1 MAACYAKCLLLT
13 KARLKA
19 DVMYFDV
26 NNFEQPK
33 APVGYSCGSP
43 VDYLKGDHRCP
54 LPVKSTQPSDRKCVN
69 ICEGACD
76 MKRLYRSKSDVM
88 IAGVCSGL
96 AKYLDVDPTAIR
108 LAFVL
113 LLFLALGGFW
123 IYVIL
128 WIVMPVE
135 PAAGTESV
143 EVEAKPKPE
152 SPKLVEAP
160 KPAAAKKTGTAKS
173 AGEKEK

>member
-1 MAACYAKCLLLT
+1 
-13 KARLKA
+13 
-19 DVMYFDV
+19 
-26 NNFEQPK
+26 
-33 APVGYSCGSP
+33 
-43 VDYLKGDHRCP
+43 
-54 LPVKSTQPSDRKCVN
+54 
-69 ICEGACD
+69 

-128 WIVMPVE
+128 WIIMPVE

-143 EVEAKPKPE
+143 EVVEAQPKTETPKKFTGIKPASIKKPAKAKPE
-152 SPKLVEAP
+152 E
-160 KPAAAKKTGTAKS
+160 
-173 AGEKEK
+173 EKDK

>member
-1 MAACYAKCLLLT
+1 
-13 KARLKA
+13 
-19 DVMYFDV
+19 
-26 NNFEQPK
+26 
-33 APVGYSCGSP
+33 
-43 VDYLKGDHRCP
+43 
-54 LPVKSTQPSDRKCVN
+54 
-69 ICEGACD
+69 
-76 MKRLYRSKSDVM
+76 MKKLYRSKSDVM

-128 WIVMPVE
+128 WIIMPVE
-135 PAAGTESV
+135 PAVGTESL

-152 SPKLVEAP
+152 SPKQVEAP
-160 KPAAAKKTGTAKS
+160 KPAAAKKTGTAKP

>member
-1 MAACYAKCLLLT
+1 
-13 KARLKA
+13 
-19 DVMYFDV
+19 
-26 NNFEQPK
+26 
-33 APVGYSCGSP
+33 
-43 VDYLKGDHRCP
+43 
-54 LPVKSTQPSDRKCVN
+54 
-69 ICEGACD
+69 

-128 WIVMPVE
+128 WIIMPVE
-135 PAAGTESV
+135 PAVGTASV
-143 EVEAKPKPE
+143 EVAEKSKPE
-152 SPKLVEAP
+152 SPKQVEAP
-160 KPAAAKKTGTAKS
+160 KPAAAKKTSSTKP

>member
-1 MAACYAKCLLLT
+1 
-13 KARLKA
+13 
-19 DVMYFDV
+19 
-26 NNFEQPK
+26 
-33 APVGYSCGSP
+33 
-43 VDYLKGDHRCP
+43 
-54 LPVKSTQPSDRKCVN
+54 
-69 ICEGACD
+69 

>member
-1 MAACYAKCLLLT
+1 M
-13 KARLKA
+13 R
-19 DVMYFDV
+19 
-26 NNFEQPK
+26 
-33 APVGYSCGSP
+33 
-43 VDYLKGDHRCP
+43 
-54 LPVKSTQPSDRKCVN
+54 
-69 ICEGACD
+69 
-76 MKRLYRSKSDVM
+76 RLYRSKSDVM

-128 WIVMPVE
+128 WIIMPVE

-143 EVEAKPKPE
+143 DVEAKPKPE
-152 SPKLVEAP
+152 APKQVEPP
-160 KPAAAKKTGTAKS
+160 KPAAAKKPGTPKS
-173 AGEKEK
+173 A

>member
-1 MAACYAKCLLLT
+1 
-13 KARLKA
+13 
-19 DVMYFDV
+19 
-26 NNFEQPK
+26 
-33 APVGYSCGSP
+33 
-43 VDYLKGDHRCP
+43 
-54 LPVKSTQPSDRKCVN
+54 
-69 ICEGACD
+69 

-88 IAGVCSGL
+88 LAGVCSGL

-128 WIVMPVE
+128 WIIMPVE
-135 PAAGTESV
+135 PTAGTASV
-143 EVEAKPKPE
+143 EVTAKPKPE
-152 SPKLVEAP
+152 SAKQVQAP
-160 KPAAAKKTGTAKS
+160 KPAAVKKTGTAKP

>member
-1 MAACYAKCLLLT
+1 
-13 KARLKA
+13 
-19 DVMYFDV
+19 
-26 NNFEQPK
+26 
-33 APVGYSCGSP
+33 
-43 VDYLKGDHRCP
+43 
-54 LPVKSTQPSDRKCVN
+54 
-69 ICEGACD
+69 
-76 MKRLYRSKSDVM
+76 M

-128 WIVMPVE
+128 WIIMPIE
-135 PAAGTESV
+135 PAVGTASV
-143 EVEAKPKPE
+143 EVATKPKPE
-152 SPKLVEAP
+152 SPKQVEAP
-160 KPAAAKKTGTAKS
+160 KPAAAKKTSSAKS